1 MNYAIKDKHVE
12 IEKIGKVK
20 KITGTRFG
28 TILGLNPWSTPFEAW
43 CDMTKLYKEP
53 FEETI
58 YTLAGKVIEPKIIA
72 YLNTEIYPGR
82 VVDPETYFGKEY
94 PKMRFD
100 FWPSE
105 PIFGGMWDALVL
117 SRTSGKPL
125 AVIEIKTTKRA
136 EDWQNDIPLYY
147 KMQAMLYSKLLGI
160 RHYTFAVAFLDD
172 DIYADPS
179 KFEANK
185 DTVKVISEYLEDET
199 ITNYMDAALEWHTK
213 HIGTKTSPDFDEKK
227 DADILKE
234 LRTNRVEA
242 SETIED
248 YLATLDRV
256 RPIIEGNDRAMKEYT
271 DALKKAEDGL
281 KRELEGK
288 FTDQDK
294 TVAINSKLYEF
305 RLNRTTKEE
314 KVFNTEQ
321 FEADHPKL
329 YDQYTTT
336 EVKETIR
343 KQIKAVKDE

>member
-12 IEKIGKVK
+12 LEKIGKVK

-28 TILGLNPWSTPFEAW
+28 TILGLNPWSSPFEAW

-53 FEETI
+53 FEDTI
-58 YTLAGKVIEPKIIA
+58 YTIAGKVIEPKIIA

-94 PKMRFD
+94 PKMRYD

-147 KMQAMLYSKLLGI
+147 KMQAMLYAKLLGI

-185 DTVKVISEYLEDET
+185 DTVKVISEYLDDET

-242 SETIED
+242 SETIDD
-248 YLATLDRV
+248 YLATLDEV
-256 RPIIEGNDRAMKEYT
+256 RPIIEANDEAMKEYT
-271 DALKKAEDGL
+271 DRLKKAEDGL

-288 FTDQDK
+288 FTDQDN
-294 TVAINSKLYEF
+294 TVAIKSKRYEF

>member
-1 MNYAIKDKHVE
+1 MKYAIKDKHVE
-12 IEKIGKVK
+12 LEKIGKVK

-28 TILGLNPWSTPFEAW
+28 TILGLNPWSSPFEAW

-53 FEETI
+53 FEDTVYTI
-58 YTLAGKVIEPKIIA
+58 AGKVIEPKIID

-105 PIFGGMWDALVL
+105 SIFGGMWDALVL

-147 KMQAMLYSKLLGI
+147 KMQAMLYAKLLGI

-179 KFEANK
+179 KFIANK

-199 ITNYMDAALEWHTK
+199 IINFMKDALDWHAK

-281 KRELEGK
+281 KRELESQFK
-288 FTDQDK
+288 DQDK
-294 TVAINSKLYEF
+294 TVAIKSKLYEF